1 MSDTSVWS
9 WRGFSACSAASLVL
23 QDLGGPR
30 RGPLG
35 VSLSPVVTGC
45 VRCVATTAAGCVGPD
60 SGLASRFEVRAA
72 FVCPSSVFVF
82 FHQAGIAARF
92 FNKPQRVMETTV
104 TSTPHPRPCFFFK

>member
-35 VSLSPVVTGC
+35 VSLSPIVTGC
-45 VRCVATTAAGCVGPD
+45 VRAVLPRLRLGVSAQT
-60 SGLASRFEVRAA
+60 
-72 FVCPSSVFVF
+72 
-82 FHQAGIAARF
+82 QA
-92 FNKPQRVMETTV
+92 
-104 TSTPHPRPCFFFK
+104 